1 MHIARSCPLLRKL
14 ARCIYPLALVASLT
28 RLCHCPLSRCLR
40 RARRACGTFGH
51 RVHSGWKKRQGCAFS
66 AAIRTAI
73 KEMAVSWEAAF
84 DCVGNAL
91 HRLVIAVASEIVG
104 SSHGRFDLQMSS
116 VLKHRNIRN
125 IKLGKRSQF
134 SLLLIWISGSV
145 AEVSIPAGLFDS
157 AMAISDSMQPTAHLE
172 FVKFLT
178 WARFPIFFILPE
190 KNAT

>member
-1 MHIARSCPLLRKL
+1 MRQRKKHQYLTLHQNWYRTPVYFELAVSASYMQIARSCPILRKR
-14 ARCIYPLALVASLT
+14 ARCIFPLGRVPSLT

-116 VLKHRNIRN
+116 VLK
-125 IKLGKRSQF
+125 S
-134 SLLLIWISGSV
+134 
-145 AEVSIPAGLFDS
+145 
-157 AMAISDSMQPTAHLE
+157 
-172 FVKFLT
+172 
-178 WARFPIFFILPE
+178 
-190 KNAT
+190 

>member
-1 MHIARSCPLLRKL
+1 MGMYLCLKKILMKATVYLLYRIANMQIARSCPLLRNRV
-14 ARCIYPLALVASLT
+14 RCIYPLGRVPSLT

-116 VLKHRNIRN
+116 VLRYRNSRN
-125 IKLGKRSQF
+125 IKLGKMSQF
-134 SLLLIWISGSV
+134 SLLLI
-145 AEVSIPAGLFDS
+145 
-157 AMAISDSMQPTAHLE
+157 
-172 FVKFLT
+172 
-178 WARFPIFFILPE
+178 
-190 KNAT
+190 

>member
-1 MHIARSCPLLRKL
+1 MQIARSCPLLRKR
-14 ARCIYPLALVASLT
+14 ARCIYPLGWVASLT

-125 IKLGKRSQF
+125 IKPGKRSQF
-134 SLLLIWISGSV
+134 S
-145 AEVSIPAGLFDS
+145 PAFDLN
-157 AMAISDSMQPTAHLE
+157 I
-172 FVKFLT
+172 
-178 WARFPIFFILPE
+178 RFSCRGKYSCCIVW
-190 KNAT
+190 

>member
-1 MHIARSCPLLRKL
+1 MGLYLCLKKILMKATVYLLYRIANMQIARSCPLLRNRV
-14 ARCIYPLALVASLT
+14 RCIYPLARVPSLT

-116 VLKHRNIRN
+116 VLRYRNSRN
-125 IKLGKRSQF
+125 KKLGKRSQF
-134 SLLLIWISGSV
+134 S
-145 AEVSIPAGLFDS
+145 PAFDLNMS
-157 AMAISDSMQPTAHLE
+157 HSQMLG
-172 FVKFLT
+172 KFEYGGG
-178 WARFPIFFILPE
+178 PIFKVVLE
-190 KNAT
+190 C